1 MHGLTPLLLENFD
14 QNEMH
19 GLTSLLLEN
28 FNQNE
33 MHGLTNPFTFR
44 KF

>member
-19 GLTSLLLEN
+19 GLTSLLLEIL
-28 FNQNE
+28 NQKRNE
-33 MHGLTNPFTFR
+33 WTNLFTLR